1 MTCPPET
8 EVVVGVD
15 LVPFLR
21 DLGRHQQVGCWFYM
35 QQWIALGLVF
45 VDSRKDL
52 QSRPWWV
59 DVIWWVSR

>member
-1 MTCPPET
+1 MEASA
-8 EVVVGVD
+8 
-15 LVPFLR
+15 
-21 DLGRHQQVGCWFYM
+21 GRVLFYM